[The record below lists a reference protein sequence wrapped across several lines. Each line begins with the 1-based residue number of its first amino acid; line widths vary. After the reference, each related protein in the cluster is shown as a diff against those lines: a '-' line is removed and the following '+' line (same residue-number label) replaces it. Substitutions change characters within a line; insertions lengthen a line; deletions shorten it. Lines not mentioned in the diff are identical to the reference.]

1 MPIPLSATEIYK
13 QSSKFKVTLI
23 SPLGLENLIAF
34 DNRFN
39 IILSS
44 LSASTFSITSS
55 LLVSK
60 IKFKFLDSA

>member
-13 QSSKFKVTLI
+13 QSSKFKVTFI

-44 LSASTFSITSS
+44 LSESTFSITSS